1 MNAAI
6 EFHFLYIEDHGP
18 CDDGRGSAICPH
30 CGAEGRY
37 IYHWTENSEHR
48 AAMAGCYKALTGHLR
63 KGEYE
68 HYMEL
73 LSEKQAK
80 NKQLNGWDKS
90 IIRLLDFK
98 KTGKYPAEW
107 CDQKISEQLIDRR
120 KFLTERHYH

>member
-1 MNAAI
+1 MTTAI
-6 EFHFLYIEDHGP
+6 DFHFLYIEDCGP
-18 CDDGRGSAICPH
+18 CDDGHCAAVCPH
-30 CGAEGRY
+30 CGSEGRY
-37 IYHWTENSEHR
+37 IYHWTEDGQER

-80 NKQLNGWDKS
+80 NKTLNSWDRS

-98 KTGKYPAEW
+98 KTGRYPEMW
-107 CDQKISEQLIDRR
+107 CDQKINEQLSERK
-120 KFLTERHYH
+120 KFLAKRHY